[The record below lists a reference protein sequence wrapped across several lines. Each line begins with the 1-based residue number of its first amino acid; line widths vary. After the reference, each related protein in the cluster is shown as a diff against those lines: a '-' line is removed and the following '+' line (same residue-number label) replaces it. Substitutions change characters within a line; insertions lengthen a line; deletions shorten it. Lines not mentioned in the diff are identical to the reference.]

1 MSFRTTLGA
10 PFFFFLSF
18 QNKLK
23 SIQKKHSY
31 LLTARLAH
39 YGPANVFFLA
49 NLRKKKSW
57 QKCKIY
63 EKVTF
68 DAHGIC

>member
-49 NLRKKKSW
+49 NLRKKNLGKNA
-57 QKCKIY
+57 KFMK
-63 EKVTF
+63 K
-68 DAHGIC
+68 